1 MNLIHVDDLNGVN
14 YHRLIAPFK
23 RMMETTDKQFYWF
36 SSLEELKGFDLS
48 IVDNLVISR
57 KLAISNFKAFRD
69 MMDKNEVKVI
79 LDNDDYWELEL
90 DNPAYSVYKHYMAK
104 RIKETIRIVDEAW
117 TPSKHLRKM
126 MLRIRP
132 NLECKIIKNGIN
144 PNEAQWADS
153 EKVDSEE
160 LRFGYIG
167 ANGHQ
172 KDIALMDYDFSEKEL
187 YCVDLMDYVKT
198 LGAKHK
204 MAPKPI
210 FEYAGFYK
218 NFDVSLAPL
227 GVGKFNKS
235 KSNLKIVEAAFT
247 KTAVIASKN
256 TPYKESII
264 HGETGLLCSTKGE
277 WKEAIESMTLDKA
290 RYLANNLYEAMK
302 DEYHIDN
309 INKLRLESL
318 YERNPK
324 INQNGMGILH

>member
-1 MNLIHVDDLNGVN
+1 MNLIHIDDLNGVN

-23 RMMETTDKQFYWF
+23 RMMETTDKKFYWF
-36 SSLEELKGFDLS
+36 QSLEELKTFDLS
-48 IVDNLVISR
+48 IVDNLIISR
-57 KLAISNFKAFRD
+57 KLAINNFKSFRD
-69 MMDKNEVKVI
+69 MMDKYEIKVI
-79 LDNDDYWELEL
+79 LDNDDFWEL
-90 DNPAYSVYKHYMAK
+90 DKTNPAYLVYKNYMAD
-104 RIKETIRIVDEAW
+104 RIKNTIRIADEAW
-117 TPSKHLRKM
+117 TPSKNLKKM
-126 MLRIRP
+126 MNYIRP
-132 NLECKIIKNGIN
+132 NINCKIIKNGIN
-144 PNEAQWADS
+144 PNEPQWADI
-153 EKVDSEE
+153 EKTDSEE

-172 KDIALMDYDFSEKEL
+172 RDIALMEYKFTDKEL
-187 YCVDLMDYVKT
+187 YCVDLMDSVEV

-277 WKEAIESMTLDKA
+277 WKEAIESMTIEKA
-290 RYLANNLYEAMK
+290 RYLANNLYESMK

-318 YERNPK
+318 YEHNPK
-324 INQNGMGILH
+324 SN